1 METDD
6 LIARLAADRAARP
19 GPRIDLALA
28 ALGALAASLLVMLAF
43 WGLRTD
49 LLQALASAAFWMKAG
64 YTAAVALAAWLILD
78 RLARPG
84 GRSPLGMALAA
95 AAVVLVAAL
104 AARELA
110 LLPSDQWMAV
120 VKGQSWSV
128 CPARI
133 ALASAPGFL
142 IAVLALRRAA
152 PTRPALAGA
161 AAGLLAGGLGATAY
175 GLHCDETAAAFLAV
189 WYTLGMLVW
198 AVAGAVAGPRLLR
211 W

>member
-6 LIARLAADRAARP
+6 LIARLAADRGPAASLGR
-19 GPRIDLALA
+19 DLALA
-28 ALGALAASLLVMLAF
+28 AFGALAVAVLMIFAL
-43 WGLRTD
+43 WGPRPD
-49 LLQALASAAFWMKAG
+49 MPQALGTAAFWMKAA
-64 YTAAVALAAWLILD
+64 YTLAVGAAALALLD

-84 GRSPLGMALAA
+84 GRSPLGMALGAA
-95 AAVVLVAAL
+95 ALLLVAAL

-110 LLPSDQWMAV
+110 HLPGELWMADL
-120 VKGQSWSV
+120 KGKTWRV
-128 CPARI
+128 CPTRI
-133 ALASAPGFL
+133 ALVAAPGFL
-142 IAVLALRRAA
+142 LAILALRRAA

-189 WYTLGMLVW
+189 WYTLGMLAW
-198 AVAGAVAGPRLLR
+198 AVVGAIVGPRLLR